1 MGDTTQLAQ
10 VPTQG
15 EETNNQNDD
24 ENVSDKSESL

>member
-15 EETNNQNDD
+15 NNQNDD